1 LGGTN
6 AHLILEEAPEEKIPK
21 GEESKRPQLIIL
33 SAKTESALEQATSNL
48 VDYLKNH
55 RDENFADIVYTLQV
69 GRRDFE
75 HRRAVVCEDIEDA
88 IAALETLDV
97 ERALTHRRHPVDRPV
112 AFMFSGL
119 GDHYVNMAL
128 GLYSAEPTFR
138 NNVDRCCELLK
149 PYLGI
154 DLRDVIY
161 PNELRA
167 EEVARTD
174 GREAQTRNFNRS
186 KIDLRRMLKGAKD
199 TGDEPNRKLNQT
211 ELAQPAIFVIEYALA
226 ELWIEKGARPQAMIG
241 YSIGEFVAAHL
252 AGVFTLEEALMLVAE
267 RARIISNL
275 PNGAMLAAPLSEAEI
290 GPLLDGGL
298 SVAAINGPELCVV
311 SGPSERIGEF
321 EMRMAERGIACR
333 SLQTSHAFHSRMM
346 KPAVAPFMKVIGD
359 VRLGAPKIPY
369 ISTVTGNWVTAK
381 ETTDPGYWARHMCEA
396 VQFAAG
402 LKKLLKERSQILLEV
417 GPGQALCAF
426 AMQHPEGTS
435 DQIVVSSLPQSY
447 DTQSDA
453 SFFSTSIAKLWLAGM
468 EVNWAGLHQGSGRRR
483 RLALPTYPFQRSRF
497 WVDGQNG
504 STKYEPPVTN
514 KNAEVSQWFYAPI
527 WKQSP
532 ALSSRVNR
540 EASKQQRWLIFAD
553 EDTFGSRLA
562 QRLKRDHEVVR
573 VGRGRQLLKI
583 DNDAYTSNPGRRED
597 YAGLMK
603 ELRALNQRPTNIV
616 YLWTLTPEFDEQDC
630 DNWRRIAFDS
640 LLYLAQV
647 IGAESSNESL
657 DLAVITNSLHDI
669 TGDERLRPG
678 QAIALGPCRV
688 IPQEYPDIACRAI
701 DIIVPAPESQLEAAL
716 MEKIISELIS
726 KSKDTVVAYR
736 GNHRWAQAFEPVKLE
751 SVVQPIATQR
761 AGGVYLI
768 TGGLGGLGLAVAES
782 LAQTPRTKLVLVGR
796 TGLPEK
802 ALWNEILS
810 SDQEPSILCDRVRK
824 VQTLERLGAE
834 VMIAQAD
841 VANPEQV
848 RTMIDHAIERFGP
861 ITGVVHAAGVPGA
874 GLIQLKTPEMVT
886 NVLSPKVKGAL
897 VLAEAL
903 KDMPLDFFCLFSS
916 LTSLTGGFGQVD
928 YCAANAFLDALAHYN
943 TSRGATPTV
952 SINWGSW
959 QWDNWQE
966 SFLGFDSDLQRRL
979 KESRN
984 LYGMTNEEGIDA
996 FNRVLSSGLPQ
1007 IVVSPQDLNAVIA
1020 QHHAFTASSALAK
1033 IRENRSSIS
1042 SHARPA
1048 IGVTYVAARDET
1060 EGAIATIW
1068 QDLLGIEEVGVYDN
1082 FFELGGHS
1090 LLLVQLVSRLRASFD
1105 VELPIQDL
1113 FRAATVAEMAEMIK
1127 NAKNTVH
1134 RELES
1139 IVDTLS
1145 LVEQL
1150 SEDDVARLLVN

>member
-1 LGGTN
+1 
-6 AHLILEEAPEEKIPK
+6 
-21 GEESKRPQLIIL
+21 
-33 SAKTESALEQATSNL
+33 
-48 VDYLKNH
+48 
-55 RDENFADIVYTLQV
+55 
-69 GRRDFE
+69 
-75 HRRAVVCEDIEDA
+75 
-88 IAALETLDV
+88 
-97 ERALTHRRHPVDRPV
+97 
-112 AFMFSGL
+112 
-119 GDHYVNMAL
+119 
-128 GLYSAEPTFR
+128 
-138 NNVDRCCELLK
+138 
-149 PYLGI
+149 
-154 DLRDVIY
+154 
-161 PNELRA
+161 
-167 EEVARTD
+167 
-174 GREAQTRNFNRS
+174 
-186 KIDLRRMLKGAKD
+186 
-199 TGDEPNRKLNQT
+199 
-211 ELAQPAIFVIEYALA
+211 
-226 ELWIEKGARPQAMIG
+226 
-241 YSIGEFVAAHL
+241 
-252 AGVFTLEEALMLVAE
+252 
-267 RARIISNL
+267 
-275 PNGAMLAAPLSEAEI
+275 
-290 GPLLDGGL
+290 
-298 SVAAINGPELCVV
+298 
-311 SGPSERIGEF
+311 
-321 EMRMAERGIACR
+321 
-333 SLQTSHAFHSRMM
+333 
-346 KPAVAPFMKVIGD
+346 
-359 VRLGAPKIPY
+359 
-369 ISTVTGNWVTAK
+369 
-381 ETTDPGYWARHMCEA
+381 
-396 VQFAAG
+396 
-402 LKKLLKERSQILLEV
+402 
-417 GPGQALCAF
+417 
-426 AMQHPEGTS
+426 
-435 DQIVVSSLPQSY
+435 
-447 DTQSDA
+447 
-453 SFFSTSIAKLWLAGM
+453 
-468 EVNWAGLHQGSGRRR
+468 
-483 RLALPTYPFQRSRF
+483 
-497 WVDGQNG
+497 
-504 STKYEPPVTN
+504 
-514 KNAEVSQWFYAPI
+514 
-527 WKQSP
+527 
-532 ALSSRVNR
+532 
-540 EASKQQRWLIFAD
+540 
-553 EDTFGSRLA
+553 
-562 QRLKRDHEVVR
+562 
-573 VGRGRQLLKI
+573 
-583 DNDAYTSNPGRRED
+583 
-597 YAGLMK
+597 
-603 ELRALNQRPTNIV
+603 
-616 YLWTLTPEFDEQDC
+616 
-630 DNWRRIAFDS
+630 